1 MLRETFNAKAEEG
14 DKEEGVMEL
23 SENEIASLALYI
35 LRTCDEDREEL
46 RLEGKEKGL
55 DDLASSSIS
64 LREFINISSPS
75 NVTVKALKEI
85 VELTNLDEMVE
96 DEEYKTGKSGLSS
109 RTGMRIKETP
119 ATAARRRG
127 SDSDAEDAEA
137 DTRV

>member
-1 MLRETFNAKAEEG
+1 
-14 DKEEGVMEL
+14 
-23 SENEIASLALYI
+23 
-35 LRTCDEDREEL
+35 
-46 RLEGKEKGL
+46 
-55 DDLASSSIS
+55 

-109 RTGMRIKETP
+109 RTGMRVKETP
-119 ATAARRRG
+119 AT
-127 SDSDAEDAEA
+127 AEDAEA